1 MVHFEPPR
9 RGGLRFL
16 FSWQAGGKGLPG
28 KQRPG
33 RLSLEALRDPKIGW
47 RGGRGG
53 LTASEGLSGPPW
65 DPGAG
70 KKGLQNTCKIRIK
83 RVPLSK

>member
-65 DPGAG
+65 
-70 KKGLQNTCKIRIK
+70 GLNHGLELAK
-83 RVPLSK
+83 RVSNIPVKYG